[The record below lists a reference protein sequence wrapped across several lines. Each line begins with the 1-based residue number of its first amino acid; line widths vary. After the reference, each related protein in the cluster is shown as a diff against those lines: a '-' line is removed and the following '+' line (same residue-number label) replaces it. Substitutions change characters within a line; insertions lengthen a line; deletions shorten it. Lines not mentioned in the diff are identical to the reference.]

1 MLCSVTIRFV
11 GQSRSYYRRRAI
23 EYEYEY
29 LPTDRTEYEYERI
42 LYRDSQTMRLTAH
55 EDLYIRRTT

>member
-23 EYEYEY
+23 EYEY
-29 LPTDRTEYEYERI
+29 LPTERTEYEYERI
-42 LYRDSQTMRLTAH
+42 LYRDSQTMSLTAH
-55 EDLYIRRTT
+55 EGICMRGTT

>member
-23 EYEYEY
+23 EYEY
-29 LPTDRTEYEYERI
+29 LPTERTEYEYGASAKSLE
-42 LYRDSQTMRLTAH
+42 SS
-55 EDLYIRRTT
+55 E